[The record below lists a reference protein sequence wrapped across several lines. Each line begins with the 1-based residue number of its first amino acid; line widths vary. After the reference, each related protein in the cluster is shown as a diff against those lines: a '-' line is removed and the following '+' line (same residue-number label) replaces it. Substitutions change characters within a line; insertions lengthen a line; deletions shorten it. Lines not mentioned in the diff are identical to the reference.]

1 MDGGHVLQHKGF
13 KAVLLG
19 DSGVGKTALMTRW
32 STGTFTNNSPT
43 IGANHIMRKINFR
56 DDSVD
61 MFVWD
66 TAGQE
71 QFQSLTPLYVRSAS
85 VAIITA
91 AINNA
96 DSFDH
101 IGQWLSLLEAS
112 SLPVPP
118 AILAVNKDDL
128 EPIITRDEIYER
140 FSSKFT
146 GIFFVSAKKNEMVN
160 ELFSDAATKGY
171 DFFKTQVPVSQPKP
185 ESNKGCQC

>member
-32 STGTFTNNSPT
+32 STGTFATNSPT

-91 AINNA
+91 AINDA

-101 IGQWLSLLEAS
+101 IDQWLSLLEAS

-128 EPIITRDEIYER
+128 EPIITRDEIYEK

-171 DFFKTQVPVSQPKP
+171 EFFKTQVPVSQPKP
-185 ESNKGCQC
+185 EANKGCQC